1 MRKPLSKSRY
11 QRAALP
17 ACLSRGAVSD
27 LLSSLFFAQSVF
39 KLFLWEIPFIVH
51 AGKSFSHQVPFLK
64 VASFLPALFLI
75 LGVTWLVS
83 SGDKS
88 EDFRDGDSEP
98 TSLPLCHYRYHSY
111 KSGEHTSG
119 APLLGASSTWSP
131 ISLPHLSPGLL
142 ASDPFMFSSR
152 D

>member
-1 MRKPLSKSRY
+1 MGNCILS
-11 QRAALP
+11 
-17 ACLSRGAVSD
+17 ACRQV
-27 LLSSLFFAQSVF
+27 
-39 KLFLWEIPFIVH
+39 
-51 AGKSFSHQVPFLK
+51 FSHQAPSLK
-64 VASFLPALFLI
+64 VASFLPALLLI

-119 APLLGASSTWSP
+119 APLLAASSPPGHPSVCP
-131 ISLPHLSPGLL
+131 ICPLAFLLQIHLCFPQGTKKRRHNRKHDSSQQFVHPTVCDLL
-142 ASDPFMFSSR
+142 HCPLTISFPFPIYLFT
-152 D
+152 

>member
-1 MRKPLSKSRY
+1 MGNGILS
-11 QRAALP
+11 
-17 ACLSRGAVSD
+17 ACRQV
-27 LLSSLFFAQSVF
+27 
-39 KLFLWEIPFIVH
+39 
-51 AGKSFSHQVPFLK
+51 FSHQAPSLK
-64 VASFLPALFLI
+64 VASFLPALLLI

-119 APLLGASSTWSP
+119 APLLAASSTWSP